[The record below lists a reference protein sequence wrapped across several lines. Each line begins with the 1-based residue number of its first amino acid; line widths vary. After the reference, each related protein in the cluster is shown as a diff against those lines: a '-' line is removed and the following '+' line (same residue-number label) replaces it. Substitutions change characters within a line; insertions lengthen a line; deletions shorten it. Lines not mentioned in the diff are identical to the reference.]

1 MKITYQNSGKGND
14 RRGRCRKIGNYHNV
28 AEQENKPFNNTNQ
41 NSNTNSRTSVS
52 NRSEQNEN
60 KVMPVQNQDNIVAP
74 RTDMPI
80 APPPPPF
87 PMTFWFI
94 PPQLLMSNF
103 DPNVWKNFSAVEERL
118 NQIRENEEQQRE
130 DFDVTSTQRS
140 FQERRNRR
148 YHDDGSSSD
157 LDVFLRLLL
166 QGDFEFCTDF
176 NIDNLNYSFH
186 ERTLRKIF
194 QV

>member
-1 MKITYQNSGKGND
+1 
-14 RRGRCRKIGNYHNV
+14 
-28 AEQENKPFNNTNQ
+28 
-41 NSNTNSRTSVS
+41 
-52 NRSEQNEN
+52 
-60 KVMPVQNQDNIVAP
+60 
-74 RTDMPI
+74 
-80 APPPPPF
+80 
-87 PMTFWFI
+87 
-94 PPQLLMSNF
+94 MSNF